1 VLLEAARSA
10 GLDINVENGV
20 GDTPLEIAQTQ
31 YWLAT
36 TRSLKRPS
44 ANLLQLNTAVSVR
57 VDAADWERRLAAL
70 RRATAELVQSGRL
83 QEGTPLHGA
92 ITSFIG
98 RIERKL
104 AMKEIESECTQK
116 EDSRAGDT
124 ASRAQTLAVVRAAY
138 EVARPARRLVHLA
151 DVQRAVRRRLDEN
164 ARIQEEKRANEYN
177 SERQAGLE
185 TKPAKRVVAP
195 WKGFTELM

>member
-1 VLLEAARSA
+1 MSTSRTA
-10 GLDINVENGV
+10 
-20 GDTPLEIAQTQ
+20 
-31 YWLAT
+31 LAT
-36 TRSLKRPS
+36 RRSRSRRRSTGSRPR
-44 ANLLQLNTAVSVR
+44 VR

-104 AMKEIESECTQK
+104 AMKQPESESTQQ
-116 EDSRAGDT
+116 EDSRPGDT
-124 ASRAQTLAVVRAAY
+124 TSRAQTLAVVRAAY

-177 SERQAGLE
+177 AERQAGLE